1 MIKDGVEYYIDLGA
15 NDDEDAYKSLTSAKK
30 MTSSGGGRK
39 QALINRAY
47 ILYLKAAEN
56 YEKAAKLEENL
67 SDISELYHWALNS
80 TKNALEIKEDEKT
93 RLISERYKLNIKN
106 LEEKIS
112 EKNNHLEKTISIII
126 LSISFIFG
134 FNLISH
140 NITGSTIA
148 SGNTLIDF
156 SVGLIILT
164 VVIMGI
170 FFLFKKNFNKFI
182 YNLEKKNKSKHQK
195 KQKYK

>member
-1 MIKDGVEYYIDLGA
+1 MIKDSVEYYIDLGT
-15 NDDEDAYKSLTSAKK
+15 NYDEDANKSFTYAKK
-30 MTSSGGGRK
+30 IASSERGRK
-39 QALINRAY
+39 QALINRARR
-47 ILYLKAAEN
+47 LYLEAAEN

-67 SDISELYHWALNS
+67 PDIFELYHWALNS
-80 TKNALEIKEDEKT
+80 TKNALEIKTDEKT

-112 EKNNHLEKTISIII
+112 GKNNHLEKIISIII

-134 FNLISH
+134 FDLIFH
-140 NITGSTIA
+140 NITGSAIA

-156 SVGLIILT
+156 SMGLIILI
-164 VVIMGI
+164 VITIGI

-182 YNLEKKNKSKHQK
+182 SHLKKKNKSKHLQK
-195 KQKYK
+195 RNYK